1 MQAGRDSVCAPTYT
15 TNMRLVADVKLNPT
29 EKQWTALL
37 ETLERANDAANWL
50 SRLAW
55 KKKTFRQYDLHHL
68 AYYELKE
75 RFDLTSQAVIRA
87 IAKVADAYKLDRK
100 RKRIFSSRGAIA
112 YDARILRF
120 KESEVSIWTTAGR
133 QHIPFVCGKRQRQML
148 STQAGESDL
157 IYRGGS
163 FYLLASCE
171 IKEPTPYRP
180 LATLGVDLGIVN
192 IATASDGTT
201 HSGRS
206 IDTIRTRYEVLKA
219 ALQRKGTKSAKRHL
233 KKLSGRERRF
243 RRDVNHRIAK
253 EVVAKAKRHRA
264 SVALEELKG
273 IRARTTVRKSQR
285 RRHASWA
292 FSQLRQFV
300 GYKAALAGVPV
311 EVVEAKGTSRTCFV
325 CGYEEASN
333 RKSRDSFVCKSCGY
347 AAPADLNAACVIAA
361 RADVKRPIVAT
372 GVDFHI
378 RSHRL
383 ATSPRL

>member
-1 MQAGRDSVCAPTYT
+1 MY
-15 TNMRLVADVKLNPT
+15 MKLVAQVKLQPSADQAKT
-29 EKQWTALL
+29 LL
-37 ETLERANDAANWL
+37 ETLERANAAANWL
-50 SRLAW
+50 SGLAW
-55 KKKTFRQYDLHHL
+55 KKMTFRQYDLHHL
-68 AYYELKE
+68 AYYELKARYE
-75 RFDLTSQAVIRA
+75 LSAQVAIRV

-100 RKRIFSSRGAIA
+100 RKRTFSSRGAIA

-120 KESEVSIWTTAGR
+120 KESEVSIWTIAGR
-133 QHIPFVCGKRQRQML
+133 MHIPFVCGDRQRQML
-148 STQAGESDL
+148 SAQAGESDL
-157 IYRGGS
+157 VYRGGS

-171 IKEPTPYRP
+171 VKEPVPYRP

-192 IATASDGTT
+192 IITASDGTT
-201 HSGRS
+201 HSGDS
-206 IDTIRTRYEVLKA
+206 IDTVRVRYEVLKA

-233 KKLSGRERRF
+233 KKLSGREKRF

-285 RRHASWA
+285 RRHTSWA

-311 EVVEAKGTSRTCFV
+311 EVVEARGTSRTCFV
-325 CGYEEASN
+325 CGHEEASN

-361 RADVKRPIVAT
+361 RADVNRPIVAT
-372 GVDFHI
+372 GVVVNN
-378 RSHRL
+378 RSHQL
-383 ATSPRL
+383 ATSLLL